1 LNLHIIMLLDHSVF
15 LLFLFL
21 QEGYTE
27 VSNNSHESRHDRDK
41 FKGPNIVEST
51 IAVFDTVST
60 GSLTKQSEGH
70 CPPKMKRGQKK
81 KQEQR
86 NFKNNGK

>member
-1 LNLHIIMLLDHSVF
+1 MLPFGVKKYGSSPIPEDGDNGNENNDQLEGAYIMESSV
-15 LLFLFL
+15 
-21 QEGYTE
+21 
-27 VSNNSHESRHDRDK
+27 
-41 FKGPNIVEST
+41 
-51 IAVFDTVST
+51 AVFDTVST

-86 NFKNNGK
+86 NFKNWRQITTLIDI